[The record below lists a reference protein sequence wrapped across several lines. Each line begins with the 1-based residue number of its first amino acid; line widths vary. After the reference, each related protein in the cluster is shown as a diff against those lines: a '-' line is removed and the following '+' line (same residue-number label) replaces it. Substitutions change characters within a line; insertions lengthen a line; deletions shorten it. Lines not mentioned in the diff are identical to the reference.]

1 MSKLLNGLLSMKS
14 SEVNA
19 LSRRSFSVL
28 ISVYK
33 GDQPDHFRT
42 ALESV
47 INQTVVPDEVLVV
60 KDGPLPDDLDSV
72 IKEFRTSYPETFE
85 RVSLNE
91 NLGLGKALQTGV
103 RLCSHDLI
111 ARMDAD
117 DISVPDR
124 FEEQLRYLELNPKVD
139 VLGGYVS
146 EFDEDPGAADRI
158 RAVPQEA
165 DEVRKFAESRC
176 PTNHPTVI
184 FRREAVLEAGN
195 YRPWRL
201 MQDYELWMRMLHH
214 GYVIENLPQVLVKS
228 RAGSALYGRRGGAKY
243 ARLELKLQRKF
254 RRMGAISRTRFV
266 KNLLS
271 RVPIRLAPNWV
282 RELIYR
288 SRLRS

>member
-1 MSKLLNGLLSMKS
+1 MKS
-14 SEVNA
+14 SEVSA
-19 LSRRSFSVL
+19 LSNRSFSVL
-28 ISVYK
+28 ISVYE

-42 ALESV
+42 SLESV
-47 INQTVVPDEVLVV
+47 VDQTVLPDEVLVV

-72 IKEFRTSYPETFE
+72 VKEFGTSYPETFK
-85 RVSLNE
+85 RVSLNK
-91 NLGLGKALQTGV
+91 NQGLGKALQTGV

-117 DISVPDR
+117 DVSVPDR

-146 EFDEDPGAADRI
+146 EFDKDPGTADRI
-158 RAVPQEA
+158 RAVPQDA
-165 DEVRKFAESRC
+165 NEVQEFAKSRC

-184 FRREAVLEAGN
+184 FRRDAVLEAGN

-201 MQDYELWMRMLHH
+201 MQDYELWMRMLNH

-228 RAGSALYGRRGGAKY
+228 RAGSALYGRRGGDKY
-243 ARLELKLQRKF
+243 VRLELKLQREF
-254 RRMGAISRTRFV
+254 RRMGAISRTRLV
-266 KNLLS
+266 KNLLC
-271 RVPIRLAPNWV
+271 RVPIRLVPNRV